1 MLYTLLLTLF
11 SAAHMDEVQGR
22 TTLTD
27 RMHVRSALRLRF
39 FLTGHH
45 LTSTIIKISAAG
57 SSPSW
62 RWPGG
67 KHHVRTHVGP
77 VSSMILELDFI

>member
-22 TTLTD
+22 TTLTEFLIACTFW
-27 RMHVRSALRLRF
+27 STLRLRF
-39 FLTGHH
+39 FLTGRH
-45 LTSTIIKISAAG
+45 LKSAIIKISAAG

-77 VSSMILELDFI
+77 VCRR